1 MHRPAAVQTC
11 RCTVSPS
18 GTSRRDRLAAMG
30 AEIHCMAERSALT
43 RWCRE
48 RESNPHES
56 LSSPD
61 FESGASTSSAIPART
76 AKLTRSSVRKLIN
89 VYFQI
94 SYSDISQVI
103 PCSAIA
109 GANCR
114 RVPVPAPAEPS
125 RLRRGLS
132 ADHVACG
139 RHAFIARRVLACDDV
154 HGQWPCLLLALA
166 APAGADESLVSE
178 LVAAAPAANPKVLSL
193 AARAADC
200 ARRQGLLD
208 GFHHLA
214 VIDYSLPSTQP
225 RLWVFDVDRGRLL
238 FQELV
243 AHGRNTGEK
252 VAEHFSNVEGSKMS
266 SLGLFQATDTY
277 YGNNGYSLRLRGL
290 DAGFNDNALSRAIV
304 MHGAPYVSEA
314 IAARL
319 GRLGRSWG
327 CPAVRQEVA
336 RSRDRHAE
344 GRGAAVRLLPR
355 QQVAEGVAAA
365 DLRRPGPVAG
375 SRPTRRRPRRAADRA
390 RCGPGPARAG
400 PSASMR
406 APCCAPT
413 STTNC
418 PTS

>member
-1 MHRPAAVQTC
+1 M
-11 RCTVSPS
+11 
-18 GTSRRDRLAAMG
+18 RRRSWP
-30 AEIHCMAERSALT
+30 MA
-43 RWCRE
+43 
-48 RESNPHES
+48 
-56 LSSPD
+56 
-61 FESGASTSSAIPART
+61 
-76 AKLTRSSVRKLIN
+76 
-89 VYFQI
+89 
-94 SYSDISQVI
+94 
-103 PCSAIA
+103 
-109 GANCR
+109 
-114 RVPVPAPAEPS
+114 
-125 RLRRGLS
+125 
-132 ADHVACG
+132 
-139 RHAFIARRVLACDDV
+139 
-154 HGQWPCLLLALA
+154 LLLIALA
-166 APAGADESLVSE
+166 APAGADESLASE
-178 LVAAAPAANPKVLSL
+178 LVAAAPSANPRVLSL

-214 VIDYSLPSTQP
+214 VIDYSRPSTEP

-336 RSRDRHAE
+336 RVVIDALKGGALLFAYYPDSKWLKESPLLTCGTGSQSR
-344 GRGAAVRLLPR
+344 
-355 QQVAEGVAAA
+355 VAANA
-365 DLRRPGPVAG
+365 PRPA
-375 SRPTRRRPRRAADRA
+375 PR
-390 RCGPGPARAG
+390 G
-400 PSASMR
+400 
-406 APCCAPT
+406 
-413 STTNC
+413 
-418 PTS
+418 